1 MARVL
6 NPSDIFSIRSDRHAI
21 CVVRR
26 ATQTSPPAR
35 AWPAPD
41 RADTARFTDR
51 GLQALWPSELPLRRW
66 TRAWSEA
73 LSVHNQANRRA
84 TPARLRAE
92 CDPRSGFRV
101 PWQFPQ
107 TAADAQRDLCDQR
120 RASAPSGEARL
131 DGSG

>member
-84 TPARLRAE
+84 TPAWL
-92 CDPRSGFRV
+92 V
-101 PWQFPQ
+101 PNA
-107 TAADAQRDLCDQR
+107 THAQVSKFLGNFHKLQQM
-120 RASAPSGEARL
+120 L
-131 DGSG
+131 N